1 MSWAWSRTFYAQ
13 KDGRI
18 FNFEAKRNRDDA
30 VRNHG
35 FEAMKSSDAWKHYP
49 NITRITMRSKRRK
62 NDDKAMAFACVVYRR

>member
-49 NITRITMRSKRRK
+49 NITRIGWREYQKWV
-62 NDDKAMAFACVVYRR
+62 ACPNCGAKMDGGNG

>member
-35 FEAMKSSDAWKHYP
+35 FKAMKSSDA
-49 NITRITMRSKRRK
+49 
-62 NDDKAMAFACVVYRR
+62 